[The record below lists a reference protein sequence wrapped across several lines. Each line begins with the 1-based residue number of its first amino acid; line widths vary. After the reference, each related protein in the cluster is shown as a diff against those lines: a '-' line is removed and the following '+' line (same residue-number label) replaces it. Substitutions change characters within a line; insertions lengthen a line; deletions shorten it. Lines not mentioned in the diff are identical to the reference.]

1 MSFVAVRQT
10 ALAVLRQHAIACGRF
25 ARVSGIVSA
34 ESMSRKFWSPGSKP
48 RSFTSGQFTSAV
60 LGGVF
65 ALAFGAV
72 LTATIGLVAP
82 APAAAQSF
90 TYNPRPPKAP
100 PPRVANDN
108 QMLVQA
114 TEVDYDYNNSRVSAV
129 GNVQLFYNGTLV
141 EADRVIYDQKTKRL
155 HAEGNIRMTDADGKI
170 TYANSLDLSDDYRDG
185 FVDSLR
191 VETEDQTRMAA
202 TRADRSKGNYTV
214 FENGVYTACA
224 PCKDDPKKPP
234 LWQVKGARIIHDQTE
249 KMLYFEN
256 AQLEFFGVPLAYIP
270 YFSTPDPTVKRKSG
284 FLMPGIT
291 QTGGYGFGVDI
302 PYYWAIAPDYD
313 ATFTPRIT
321 SKQGVLLQT
330 EFRQR
335 FSNGGYQVRLY
346 GIDQLDRNAFAG
358 QPGDRQF
365 RGGIDTKGQFAINDK
380 WVFGWDGILLSD
392 YMFLSDYR
400 LAQYRDPFNSFMS
413 LPTEAISQLYLT
425 GVGSRS
431 FFDVRAI
438 HYLSFSGNQQ
448 TVPVVY
454 PVLDYSN
461 VLNYP
466 VFGGE
471 FSYKTNFV
479 NLSREQAVF
488 DPITSTAN
496 TAGLCTTTSADPRA
510 RLPTQCLLR
519 ATPGTYTRLTAQ
531 AEWRRSYTDPFGQIW
546 TPFAILRADA
556 INANV
561 TAQPGVGN
569 FVQTGD
575 TQALRLMPTVG
586 LEYRYPFINVQPWG
600 TTTIEPIAQ
609 VIIRPNETY
618 AGRLPNE
625 DAQSMVF
632 DASNLFSVDKF
643 SGYDR
648 VEGGGRANVGVQ
660 ATTQFDR
667 GGTINVLFGQSY
679 HLFGLN
685 SFAVQDANNT
695 AIGSGLDK
703 TVSDYVARV
712 DYSPNR
718 TYTFS
723 MRSRFDQQT
732 LNIQRF
738 EAEAKANFDRW
749 SVALTYGNYA
759 ADPALGYLARR
770 EGILGS
776 GSVKVAPNW
785 IVSGAARWDLA
796 ANKINQY
803 VIGAGYVDDCFV
815 LAANYVTSYNYTAGT
830 TPPVLSHAYM
840 LQIGLRTLANSS
852 STGSAAGGL
861 Q

>member
-10 ALAVLRQHAIACGRF
+10 ALAALRQHAVARRGCVRVRRAGSGVLGFVLACG
-25 ARVSGIVSA
+25 
-34 ESMSRKFWSPGSKP
+34 
-48 RSFTSGQFTSAV
+48 
-60 LGGVF
+60 LGLMV
-65 ALAFGAV
+65 AA
-72 LTATIGLVAP
+72 ATGFVAP
-82 APAAAQSF
+82 SPAAAQGF

-129 GNVQLFYNGTLV
+129 GNVQLFYNGTSV

-335 FSNGGYQVRLY
+335 LSNGGYQVRLY
-346 GIDQLDRNAFAG
+346 GIDQLDRKAFAG

-365 RGGIDTKGQFAINDK
+365 RGGVDTKGQFALNDK
-380 WVFGWDGILLSD
+380 WVWGWDGILLSD

-479 NLSREQAVF
+479 NLSRQTAVF
-488 DPITSTAN
+488 DPITTTAN
-496 TAGLCTTTSADPRA
+496 TNGLCAINSADPATRA
-510 RLPTQCLLR
+510 RCLLR

-531 AEWRRSYTDPFGQIW
+531 AEWRRSFTDPYGQIW

-561 TAQPGVGN
+561 SNQPGVGN
-569 FVQTGD
+569 FLQTGD

-679 HLFGLN
+679 HLFGMN

-703 TVSDYVARV
+703 NVSDYVARV

-759 ADPALGYLARR
+759 ADPALGYLDRR

-785 IVSGAARWDLA
+785 VVTGAARWDLA

-852 STGSAAGGL
+852 STGTGAGGL